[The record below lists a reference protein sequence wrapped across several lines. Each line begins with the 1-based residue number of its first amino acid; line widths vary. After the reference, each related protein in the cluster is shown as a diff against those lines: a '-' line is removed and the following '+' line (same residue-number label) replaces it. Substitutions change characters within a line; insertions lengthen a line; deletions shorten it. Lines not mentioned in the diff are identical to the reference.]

1 MSDNS
6 KLIKQLTAKKPLDT
20 KPAQPVAPPA
30 PKKSSEFVK
39 TMKAYMPSKKT
50 MLDVSLFA
58 VTVYVIYEYGKNI
71 ASFVEEAV
79 PTEQGILDAMQQQQA
94 MMMPP
99 PM

>member
-20 KPAQPVAPPA
+20 KPTQPVAPQA

-39 TMKAYMPSKKT
+39 TLKAYMPSQKT

-79 PTEQGILDAMQQQQA
+79 PTEQGILDAMQ
-94 MMMPP
+94 
-99 PM
+99 